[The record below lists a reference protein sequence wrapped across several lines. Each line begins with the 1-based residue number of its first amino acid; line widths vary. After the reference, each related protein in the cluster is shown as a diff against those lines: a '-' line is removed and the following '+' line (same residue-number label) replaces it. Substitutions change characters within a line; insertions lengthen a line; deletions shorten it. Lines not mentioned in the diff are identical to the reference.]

1 MKRKTQSKYRSGENL
16 HITNQKIICPSGG
29 SLMKHDNGKCPVSKG
44 GAQDLYVRVPSIKRS
59 TKVWRNF
66 YHLFP
71 WVYFKMKEL
80 ADKRG
85 IKPGSIMTMDWPTRA
100 KIGQSIWYVP
110 YERMV
115 KVRVMDLSGEF
126 TQILPILANRYPWTI
141 DSTILDGDNCQKN
154 KHFITR
160 NAKLFTKTL

>member
-1 MKRKTQSKYRSGENL
+1 METWRPGENL
-16 HITNQKIICPSGG
+16 RIIYPECIIRPVGG
-29 SLMKHDNGKCPVSKG
+29 NLMKHDNGKCQVSNG
-44 GAQDLYVRVPSIKRS
+44 GAEGPYIRIPSIKRS

-71 WVYFKMKEL
+71 SVYFKMKEL

-85 IKPGSIMTMDWPTRA
+85 IKPGSIMTMDWPTRV
-100 KIGQSIWYVP
+100 KLGQPYCFSP

-126 TQILPILANRYPWTI
+126 TQVSSILANRYNRSI
-141 DSTILDGDNCQKN
+141 DSTVLEGDACSLN
-154 KHFITR
+154 KHFIVR
-160 NAKLFTKTL
+160 NAKLFTKTI